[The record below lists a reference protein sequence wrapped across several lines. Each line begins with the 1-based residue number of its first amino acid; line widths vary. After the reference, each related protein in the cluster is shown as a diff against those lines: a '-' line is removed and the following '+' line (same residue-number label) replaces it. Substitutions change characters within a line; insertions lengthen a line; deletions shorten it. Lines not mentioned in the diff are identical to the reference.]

1 MAIFAN
7 PYEGNL
13 KDLNDRT
20 ELLQALEIEL
30 AGELEAIFIYRAHLE
45 KISKNDWI
53 YKVIS
58 DIMDEEKLHAEE
70 LQYCIERLQKEGRL
84 KRTQAIDEVQGFI
97 EESMKENAERLERE
111 EKDG

>member
-7 PYEGNL
+7 PYTGDL
-13 KDLNDRT
+13 KDLNNRS

-45 KISKNDWI
+45 RLSENDWI
-53 YKVIS
+53 FKVIS
-58 DIMDEEKLHAEE
+58 DIMEEEKLHAEE
-70 LQYCIERLQKEGRL
+70 LQYCIERLQKEGRK

-97 EESMKENAERLERE
+97 EETMKENAERLERE
-111 EKDG
+111 DENV

>member
-7 PYEGNL
+7 PYTGGL
-13 KDLNDRT
+13 KDLNNRS

-45 KISKNDWI
+45 RLSVNDWI
-53 YKVIS
+53 FKVIS
-58 DIMDEEKLHAEE
+58 DIMEEEKLHAEE
-70 LQYCIERLQKEGRL
+70 LQYCIERLQKEGRA

-97 EESMKENAERLERE
+97 EETMRENTERLERE
-111 EKDG
+111 EEDG

>member
-7 PYEGNL
+7 PYTGDL
-13 KDLNDRT
+13 KDLNNRS

-45 KISKNDWI
+45 RLSENDWI
-53 YKVIS
+53 FKVIS
-58 DIMDEEKLHAEE
+58 NIMEEEKLHAEE
-70 LQYCIERLQKEGRL
+70 LQYCIERLQKEGRK

-97 EESMKENAERLERE
+97 EETMKENAERLERE
-111 EKDG
+111 EENV

>member
-7 PYEGNL
+7 PYTGDL
-13 KDLNDRT
+13 KDLNNRT

-30 AGELEAIFIYRAHLE
+30 AGELEAIFIYRGHLE
-45 KISKNDWI
+45 RLSENDWI

-58 DIMDEEKLHAEE
+58 DIMEEEKLHAEE
-70 LQYCIERLQKEGRL
+70 LQYCIERLQKEGRK

-97 EESMKENAERLERE
+97 EESMRENAERLESE

>member
-7 PYEGNL
+7 PYTGDL
-13 KDLNDRT
+13 KDLNNRS

-45 KISKNDWI
+45 RLSENDWI
-53 YKVIS
+53 FKVIS
-58 DIMDEEKLHAEE
+58 DIMEEEKLHAEE
-70 LQYCIERLQKEGRL
+70 LQYCIERLQREGRK

-97 EESMKENAERLERE
+97 EETMKENAERLERE
-111 EKDG
+111 EENV

>member
-7 PYEGNL
+7 PYTGDL
-13 KDLNDRT
+13 KDLNNRS

-58 DIMDEEKLHAEE
+58 DIMEEEKLHAEE
-70 LQYCIERLQKEGRL
+70 LQYCIERLQKEGRA

-97 EESMKENAERLERE
+97 EETMRENTERLERE
-111 EKDG
+111 EEDG

>member
-7 PYEGNL
+7 PYTGDL
-13 KDLNDRT
+13 KDLNNRS

-45 KISKNDWI
+45 RLSENDWI

-70 LQYCIERLQKEGRL
+70 LQYCIERLQKEGRE

-97 EESMKENAERLERE
+97 EKSMMENAERLERE
-111 EKDG
+111 ERDG